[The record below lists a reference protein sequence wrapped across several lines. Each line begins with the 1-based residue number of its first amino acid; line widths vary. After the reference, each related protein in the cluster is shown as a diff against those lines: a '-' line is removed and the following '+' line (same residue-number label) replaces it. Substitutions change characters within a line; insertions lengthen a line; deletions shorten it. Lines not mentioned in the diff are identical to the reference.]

1 MSTCRGKY
9 KAKLEARNNQALS
22 HLLGA
27 FPDIKLYLGGSPFSE
42 TTPKNQECMSA
53 SSDCSGAG
61 KGAAAVAQSDR
72 ESQAGCP

>member
-9 KAKLEARNNQALS
+9 KAKLDIRNNQALS
-22 HLLGA
+22 HLLCV
-27 FPDIKLYLGGSPFSE
+27 FPDIKMYLGVSPFSE

-61 KGAAAVAQSDR
+61 KGAAAVTQSDR
-72 ESQAGCP
+72 ESQAGSP